1 MNCLFNERWIFPYKE
16 THNIIIIITILK
28 QAEHNLGAVKII
40 ALHLYRLFVE
50 YKATITPND
59 AVSVSVESVG
69 GGQINKVIIVF
80 AKQQMCNN
88 YRYTFIS
95 E

>member
-1 MNCLFNERWIFPYKE
+1 MFPYTE

-40 ALHLYRLFVE
+40 ALYLYRLFVE
-50 YKATITPND
+50 YKATIKPND

-69 GGQINKVIIVF
+69 EQINKVIIVF
-80 AKQQMCNN
+80 GKQKCVGGGAN
-88 YRYTFIS
+88 
-95 E
+95 